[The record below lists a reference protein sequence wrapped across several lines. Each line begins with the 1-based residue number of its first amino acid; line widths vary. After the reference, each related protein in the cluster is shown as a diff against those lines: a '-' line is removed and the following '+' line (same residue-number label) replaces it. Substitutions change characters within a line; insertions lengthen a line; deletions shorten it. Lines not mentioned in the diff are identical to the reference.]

1 MRVTT
6 KKIIDSETGK
16 LISWRGYEYFGRCD
30 QACSDSGT
38 VVANDNQLAA
48 SGLQTVKSLAAD
60 ASLTFGQQQGILA
73 QQSARFNQMVTNPL
87 GYDPATLATAR
98 TSINENTAIG
108 AKQAL
113 SAAANFAA
121 AHGGSDYAGGGAGA
135 MAAQVAGAATENKAQ
150 SLGQLAMQNQDLK
163 RQNMLTGL
171 QGLNT
176 VGSDYGGANSTASG
190 DIAATESATTG
201 AGSGALDA
209 ANQGWEDFGSVLKG
223 VGGIAQAGATAFACV
238 TGETLIIRAN
248 GIECRADAV
257 IVGDELFGLSG
268 KETVLDVEKTANV
281 PCVHV
286 TTRDGIT
293 ITVSCSHT
301 FACPSGGYIT
311 ASDCLGKILKS
322 ERGTSLVTNV
332 HDAGA
337 LDVLR
342 FKLDNRHGYITNG
355 LWSLE

>member
-1 MRVTT
+1 MWITT
-6 KKIIDSETGK
+6 RAVYDLETGRC
-16 LISWRGYEYFGRCD
+16 IVREGYEYDGFVAL
-30 QACSDSGT
+30 ACSDSGT
-38 VVANDNQLAA
+38 VVANDNALSA
-48 SGLQTVKSLAAD
+48 SGVALNKAMTAD
-60 ASLTFGQQQGILA
+60 ATASFNNQSGILA
-73 QQSARFNQMVTNPL
+73 QQAAKFSYMASNPL
-87 GYDPATLATAR
+87 GYTPQELATQT
-98 TSINENTAIG
+98 TSINQNAAQSAKTAIG
-108 AKQAL
+108 AA
-113 SAAANFAA
+113 SAFAA
-121 AHGGSDYAGGGAGA
+121 AHGGADFSGGGAGA
-135 MAAQVAGAATENKAQ
+135 MVGQIASQATNAKAGALADLSMQNKALTR
-150 SLGQLAMQNQDLK
+150 S
-163 RQNMLTGL
+163 NMLTGL
-171 QGLNT
+171 QGLNQ
-176 VGSDYGGANSTASG
+176 VGAEYGGATGTTLGGANSASG
-190 DIAATESATTG
+190 EATNAGTG
-201 AGSGALDA
+201 AISA
-209 ANQGWEDFGSVLKG
+209 ANTAFEDIGSVIQG
-223 VGGIAQAGATAFACV
+223 VGGVASAFACV

-281 PCVHV
+281 PCVHI